1 MPIHILPPTLVSQ
14 IAAGEVIERP
24 ASVVKELIENAID
37 AGATDITVETR
48 DGGRAFLRI
57 SDNGAGIPSAEVELA
72 FSRHATSKLTSAA
85 DLNHIV
91 TLGFRGE
98 ALASIAAVARV
109 TCLTR
114 AREEAIGTRLIAEGG
129 SIVERG
135 SSGAPAGTVVTVENL
150 FYTVPARLKFL
161 KSDTTERRQID
172 ALISRYALAYP
183 AIRFHLSHNGRTAF
197 QTTGNGSLN
206 DVLIA
211 VYGLEVAEQMIALP
225 SPPPLRQH
233 PLGLPESNSGFQER
247 ERTLLPS
254 PSEGESHREAS
265 HEPEVRVS
273 GYVSAPSLSRA
284 NRSDMTIFVNGRWVQ
299 DRGLNTAV
307 LQAYHTLLMV
317 GRFPLF
323 IIRVELD
330 PEDVDVNVHPAK
342 TEVRFRSSDAVFR
355 AVQRAVRRTL
365 IDHAPIPQVQP
376 SSPVSAWQP
385 AFDAHDTPLSPTA
398 RLEQL
403 RALQPVQERR
413 DRGSVDQRPGI
424 GDQGSGQVVEPQISA
439 PAIDALHPQR
449 GASAGDQPSAML
461 AQQLPPLRVIGQL
474 GAMYII
480 AEGPDGMY
488 LIDQHAAHERV
499 LYEKFMAEKAA
510 LNLAVQHL
518 LDPIPVEFSPDES
531 TLIEEHLAVLS
542 AIGLQLEPFGGG
554 TWLVR
559 SIPALLLNDD
569 IRAAMN
575 ELAADLM
582 AGDLPFA
589 ANEEA
594 KLITRVCK
602 RVAVKG
608 GQVLSMP
615 EMTGLISQLEL
626 CASPRT
632 CPHGRPTMIHFSASQ
647 MAREFGR
654 I

>member
-1 MPIHILPPTLVSQ
+1 MPIRVLPANLVSQ
-14 IAAGEVIERP
+14 IAAGEVVERP

-37 AGATDITVETR
+37 AGATDLTIETR
-48 DGGRAFLRI
+48 DGGRSFIRI
-57 SDNGAGIPSAEVELA
+57 SDNGSGIPAAEVELA
-72 FSRHATSKLTSAA
+72 FGRHATSKLATVD
-85 DLNHIV
+85 DLTHIT

-98 ALASIAAVARV
+98 ALASIASVAKV

-114 AREEAIGTRLIAEGG
+114 SREETVGTRLAVEGG
-129 SIVERG
+129 AISER
-135 SSGAPAGTVVTVENL
+135 SAIGAPAGTVITVENL

-172 ALISRYALAYP
+172 TLISRYAMAYP
-183 AIRFHLSHNGRTAF
+183 AIRFTLIHNGRTSF
-197 QTTGNGSLN
+197 QTTGNSSLP

-211 VYGLEVAEQMIALP
+211 VYGLEVAEQMISLTPQPPLPTAGSLP
-225 SPPPLRQH
+225 S
-233 PLGLPESNSGFQER
+233 G
-247 ERTLLPS
+247 
-254 PSEGESHREAS
+254 EGER
-265 HEPEVRVS
+265 VRVS
-273 GYVSAPSLSRA
+273 GYISAPALSRA

-299 DRGLNTAV
+299 DRSLNAAV

-330 PEDVDVNVHPAK
+330 PEEVDVNVHPAK
-342 TEVRFRSSDAVFR
+342 TEVRFRSSDAIFR
-355 AVQRAVRRTL
+355 VVQRTVRRTL

-376 SSPVSAWQP
+376 STPISAWQP
-385 AFDAHDTPLSPTA
+385 SFDTHAAPSQLA

-403 RALQPVQERR
+403 RSLQPVQ
-413 DRGSVDQRPGI
+413 SASDQRSGI
-424 GDQGSGQVVEPQISA
+424 GEQGSGPVTSSVQ
-439 PAIDALHPQR
+439 PASYQLPTAN
-449 GASAGDQPSAML
+449 DQQPTL
-461 AQQLPPLRVIGQL
+461 NYQLPPLRVIGQI
-474 GAMYII
+474 GALYVI

-499 LYEKFMAEKAA
+499 LYERFMADKAA
-510 LNLAVQHL
+510 LNLAVQNL
-518 LDPIPVEFSPDES
+518 LDPIPVEVSPDES
-531 TLIEEHLAVLS
+531 TLLEEHREVLS
-542 AIGLQLEPFGGG
+542 AIGLQLEPFGSS

-559 SIPALLLNDD
+559 SIPALLINDD
-569 IRAAMN
+569 IRVALN
-575 ELAADLM
+575 ELIADLV

-602 RVAVKG
+602 RAAIKG
-608 GQVLSMP
+608 GQAMSLQ
-615 EMTGLISQLEL
+615 EMNELIRQLEL

>member
-1 MPIHILPPTLVSQ
+1 MPIRILPPNLVSQ
-14 IAAGEVIERP
+14 IAAGEVVERP

-37 AGATDITVETR
+37 AGATDLTVETR
-48 DGGRAFLRI
+48 DGGRSFLRI
-57 SDNGAGIPSAEVELA
+57 SDNGSGIPASEVELA
-72 FSRHATSKLTSAA
+72 FSRHATSKLTSAD
-85 DLNHIV
+85 DLSHIT

-98 ALASIAAVARV
+98 ALASIASVARV
-109 TCLTR
+109 TCMTR
-114 AREEAIGTRLIAEGG
+114 AREESVGTRLIIDGPQ
-129 SIVERG
+129 VER
-135 SSGAPAGTVVTVENL
+135 SPIGAPAGTVITVENL

-172 ALISRYALAYP
+172 LLISRYALAYP
-183 AIRFHLSHNGRTAF
+183 AIRFNLIHNGRTSF
-197 QTTGNGSLN
+197 QTTGSGSLH

-211 VYGLEVAEQMIALP
+211 VYGVEVAEQMIDLTPPPQP
-225 SPPPLRQH
+225 SPVDT
-233 PLGLPESNSGFQER
+233 G
-247 ERTLLPS
+247 
-254 PSEGESHREAS
+254 EGDQRM
-265 HEPEVRVS
+265 RVS
-273 GYVSAPSLSRA
+273 GFISAPALSRA

-317 GRFPLF
+317 GRYPLC
-323 IIRVELD
+323 ILRVELN

-342 TEVRFRSSDAVFR
+342 TEVRFRNNDAIFR
-355 AVQRAVRRTL
+355 VVQRAVRRTL

-376 SSPVSAWQP
+376 STPISAWQP
-385 AFDAHDTPLSPTA
+385 AFDAHEAATAQLA

-403 RALQPVQERR
+403 RSLQPVERTV
-413 DRGSVDQRPGI
+413 DSDQRSAS
-424 GDQGSGQVVEPQISA
+424 SGQQPI
-439 PAIDALHPQR
+439 
-449 GASAGDQPSAML
+449 ASGQQPIASSQPPTTNNQLLTASN
-461 AQQLPPLRVIGQL
+461 QLPPLRVIGQI

-480 AEGPDGMY
+480 TEGPEGMY

-499 LYEKFMAEKAA
+499 LYEKFMAEKTA
-510 LNLAVQHL
+510 LHLAVQQL
-518 LDPIPVEFSPDES
+518 LDPIPLEFSPDES
-531 TLIEEHLAVLS
+531 ALLEEHREVLS
-542 AIGLQLEPFGGG
+542 AIGLQLEPFGST

-559 SIPALLLNDD
+559 SIPALLTNDD
-569 IRAAMN
+569 IRVALN
-575 ELAADLM
+575 ELVADLL

-602 RVAVKG
+602 RAAIKG
-608 GQVLSMP
+608 GQVLSIQ
-615 EMTGLISQLEL
+615 EMNELIRQLEL